1 MSVKIFVSYAHK
13 DEKYKE
19 DLEEHLS
26 PLTRN
31 KLIESWNDRKI
42 IPGTD
47 WKDEIDNN
55 LLNSDIILFLVSS
68 SFINSDYSQE
78 IEVKTAVEQHN
89 SGQSIL
95 IPIVV
100 RACHWQGMSFAN
112 FQGLPK
118 DALAV
123 KSWPDEDEAWLDVV
137 KGIEKVANEITQKK
151 TQLKVELP
159 ISINSEIEVTSEFSY
174 WLNDTEVKLSH
185 RSVGEVKLQDI
196 YVLPDIQEYD
206 EDTEKLIDISSSEI
220 ILDKFENFIIFGD
233 EQVGKTSLLKY
244 YYIELLKR
252 EEICVYLDSKKINRN
267 FKEVIE
273 SALDYQYKSM
283 SFEKFSSLG
292 KRVILIDDFDKIS
305 LNQKNINS
313 LISYLEQMDV
323 RVIIFCET
331 NLSYI
336 SNDLPCFDTFEKPKL
351 IELGHQKREDLINKW
366 VSLGKVESISSEEET
381 YHQTDLI
388 KTKIDSILKKN
399 IVPARPIYILMVLQM
414 FEAQKKLNIELTS
427 YGHCYQQLIYSNFE
441 SGKIAKEQYE
451 KYWNVLTELAWW
463 IFKNSKNPNLDQ
475 IDSFFD
481 DYEKKY
487 LFLERKVVI
496 ENLISCSLIA
506 SNNIEYS
513 FKYPYI
519 YYFFVAKKIAD
530 SYIESD
536 EVKQATEML
545 LDNLHK
551 EDFANILIFVTHHTK
566 NSWILNKIKNSLR
579 KQFDLEK
586 KYLQFWE
593 NEDLRK
599 YKISV
604 NEFRFPIPFLIG
616 LDPINEADF
625 SKQQL
630 KFIQTFMQKIPEL
643 VIEQREFN
651 KERQK
656 RNDYLDNKEKFSHNS
671 KENEEDTVSN
681 SILSDVNKVF
691 KSMEIAGQIINN
703 RHASLPKITIKEL
716 ATDGIDAGL
725 RFLNFFINISDKAQE
740 SIIRL
745 IAENIAIDP
754 SMTNTD
760 VRGHAEQAYLLL
772 TYNVLYAIVHKIAHS
787 IGSKEAIE
795 IYRDIESD
803 KGTPAHSLIKLSI
816 DIQFN
821 KKLDIQEIVK
831 LNRLFRN
838 NAVCQ
843 RLMKQLIIQHIY
855 MYPVSFK
862 EKQQISEILGIE
874 LLKQRWMEADSKG
887 KHLKIKKLI
896 S

>member
-1 MSVKIFVSYAHK
+1 
-13 DEKYKE
+13 
-19 DLEEHLS
+19 
-26 PLTRN
+26 
-31 KLIESWNDRKI
+31 
-42 IPGTD
+42 
-47 WKDEIDNN
+47 
-55 LLNSDIILFLVSS
+55 
-68 SFINSDYSQE
+68 
-78 IEVKTAVEQHN
+78 
-89 SGQSIL
+89 
-95 IPIVV
+95 
-100 RACHWQGMSFAN
+100 
-112 FQGLPK
+112 
-118 DALAV
+118 
-123 KSWPDEDEAWLDVV
+123 
-137 KGIEKVANEITQKK
+137 
-151 TQLKVELP
+151 
-159 ISINSEIEVTSEFSY
+159 
-174 WLNDTEVKLSH
+174 
-185 RSVGEVKLQDI
+185 
-196 YVLPDIQEYD
+196 
-206 EDTEKLIDISSSEI
+206 
-220 ILDKFENFIIFGD
+220 
-233 EQVGKTSLLKY
+233 
-244 YYIELLKR
+244 
-252 EEICVYLDSKKINRN
+252 
-267 FKEVIE
+267 
-273 SALDYQYKSM
+273 
-283 SFEKFSSLG
+283 
-292 KRVILIDDFDKIS
+292 
-305 LNQKNINS
+305 
-313 LISYLEQMDV
+313 
-323 RVIIFCET
+323 
-331 NLSYI
+331 
-336 SNDLPCFDTFEKPKL
+336 
-351 IELGHQKREDLINKW
+351 
-366 VSLGKVESISSEEET
+366 
-381 YHQTDLI
+381 
-388 KTKIDSILKKN
+388 
-399 IVPARPIYILMVLQM
+399 
-414 FEAQKKLNIELTS
+414 
-427 YGHCYQQLIYSNFE
+427 
-441 SGKIAKEQYE
+441 
-451 KYWNVLTELAWW
+451 
-463 IFKNSKNPNLDQ
+463 
-475 IDSFFD
+475 
-481 DYEKKY
+481 
-487 LFLERKVVI
+487 
-496 ENLISCSLIA
+496 
-506 SNNIEYS
+506 
-513 FKYPYI
+513 
-519 YYFFVAKKIAD
+519 
-530 SYIESD
+530 
-536 EVKQATEML
+536 ML

-566 NSWILNKIKNSLR
+566 NSWILNKIKNSLS

-599 YKISV
+599 YKMSG
-604 NEFRFPIPFLIG
+604 NEFRFPVPFLIC

-630 KFIQTFMQKIPEL
+630 KFIQNFMQKIPEL

-656 RNDYLDNKEKFSHNS
+656 RNDYLDKKEKFSNNS
-671 KENEEDTVSN
+671 KVNEDDTVSN

-795 IYRDIESD
+795 IYRDIEAD

-831 LNRLFRN
+831 LNRMFRN

-887 KHLKIKKLI
+887 KHLKIKK
-896 S
+896 SVS